1 MVRLAATSSEGVL
14 LTAAKNTAT
23 DKPPQQRLQRLWR
36 SSRDS
41 ARTPMQWDDTENAG
55 FTTGEPWFY
64 VNPNYPE
71 INVAQQ
77 ENDPDSLLNFYRE
90 AIRLRKSLPV
100 VRHGVYKEHFASDS
114 KLYVYSRVM
123 KGEKLLVICS
133 FSTDPAAMKV
143 PAGFDLKTA
152 ELLLTNYKVQG
163 KLLQPYE
170 CRVYHWKK

>member
-1 MVRLAATSSEGVL
+1 M
-14 LTAAKNTAT
+14 
-23 DKPPQQRLQRLWR
+23 WR

-41 ARTPMQWDDTENAG
+41 ARTLVQWDDSLNAG
-55 FTTGEPWFY
+55 FTTAEKPWFY
-64 VNPNYPE
+64 VNENYTR
-71 INVAQQ
+71 INVAAQ

-90 AIRLRKSLPV
+90 AIRLRKALPV
-100 VRHGVYKEHFASDS
+100 VRHGVYKEYFSSDS
-114 KLYVYSRVM
+114 KLYVYSRVT

-133 FSTDPAAMKV
+133 YSSDPTAMRV

-152 ELLLTNYKVQG
+152 ELILTNYKTHG